1 MLLSEQIIAELRS
14 LVERV
19 AAGQP
24 TPAKT
29 FIFEMLFG
37 LCASGSVLLTEVGR
51 KLPADISLH
60 AVEKRLSRQLGSAR
74 WDEAALAERYVA
86 WVAPRVKPD
95 TVLALDVSDI
105 RKAYAEK
112 MACLGQVHDGS
123 TGEIATGYWLLAV
136 EAHEADGRRQG
147 LYLRAWSAQAE
158 AFESENREILDAV
171 GLVERFA
178 PRRALWVID
187 SGGDRSRLHR
197 AFRQLRLRYLVRVKR
212 ERVVWWHGARH
223 KIMAVAEGVLWCG
236 SFRFAHRTRRGRW
249 RKVRVRYGFERI
261 EWQEEAYSL
270 VVAEGV
276 SDERLVL
283 WTNEV
288 VTTAEGAER
297 VVRAYLRRW
306 AVEDA
311 NRVVKQE
318 FGLEQIRV
326 TDWRRVQRLVLL
338 VGIAYGFV
346 GLIGRRGKR
355 VVQKLV
361 ELARRLRPP
370 KKVIAYA
377 LRKGLAALWAAG
389 LLKRPSFGFG

>member
-1 MLLSEQIIAELRS
+1 MELSEQIIAELRS

-19 AAGQP
+19 ADGQP
-24 TPAKT
+24 TPAKK
-29 FIFEMLFG
+29 FLFEMLFG
-37 LCASGSVLLTEVGR
+37 LVASGSVLLTEVGR

-74 WDEAALAERYVA
+74 WDEATLVERYVA
-86 WVAPRVKPD
+86 WAAPQVKPD

-112 MACLGQVHDGS
+112 MACLGKVHDGS

-136 EAHEADGRRQG
+136 EAHRADGSRQG
-147 LYLRAWSAQAE
+147 LYLQAWSARA
-158 AFESENREILDAV
+158 ADFESENREVLRAV
-171 GLVERFA
+171 ELVERFA

-187 SGGDRSRLHR
+187 SAGDRSRLHR
-197 AFRQLRLRYLVRVKR
+197 AFKQLRLRYLVRVRR
-212 ERVVWWHGARH
+212 ERVVSWHGARC
-223 KIMAVAEGVLWCG
+223 KVMAVAREVLWCG
-236 SFRFAHRTRRGRW
+236 SFRFAHRDRRGRW
-249 RKVRVRYGFERI
+249 RRSRVRYGFERI
-261 EWQEEAYSL
+261 EWQEEVYSL

-276 SDERLVL
+276 ADERLVL

-288 VTTAEGAER
+288 VTRAEEAEG

-318 FGLEQIRV
+318 FGLERIRV
-326 TDWRRVQRLVLL
+326 TDWLRIRRLVLL

-346 GLIGRRGKR
+346 GLISRKGKR
-355 VVQKLV
+355 VVKRLV
-361 ELARRLRPP
+361 EMARRLRPP

-377 LRKGLAALWAAG
+377 IRKGLAAVWAAG
-389 LLKRPSFGFG
+389 LLRRPAFGFG

>member
-1 MLLSEQIIAELRS
+1 MELSEQIIAELRS
-14 LVERV
+14 LVERI

-24 TPAKT
+24 TPTRK
-29 FIFEMLFG
+29 FLFETLFG
-37 LCASGSVLLTEVGR
+37 LVASGSVLLTEVGR
-51 KLPADISLH
+51 KLAPTGTLH

-74 WDEAALAERYVA
+74 WDEAALIERYVA
-86 WVAPRVKPD
+86 WAAPQLKPD

-112 MACLGQVHDGS
+112 MACLGKVHDGS
-123 TGEIATGYWLLAV
+123 TGEIVTGYWLLAV
-136 EAHEADGRRQG
+136 EAHRADGARQG

-158 AFESENREILDAV
+158 EFESENREMLRAV
-171 GLVERFA
+171 ELVERYA

-212 ERVVWWHGARH
+212 ERVVSWHGQRQ
-223 KIMAVAEGVLWCG
+223 KIMGVAGRVLWCG
-236 SFRFAHRTRRGRW
+236 SFRFAHRDRRGRW
-249 RKVRVRYGFERI
+249 RKLRVRYGFERI
-261 EWQEEAYSL
+261 IWQEEVYTL
-270 VVAEGV
+270 VAAEGV

-288 VTTAEGAER
+288 VTTAAQAEGI
-297 VVRAYLRRW
+297 VRAYLRRW

-318 FGLEQIRV
+318 FGLERIRV
-326 TDWRRVQRLVLL
+326 MGWRRVQRLVLL

-346 GLIGRRGKR
+346 GLISRKGKR
-355 VVQKLV
+355 VVKKLI
-361 ELARRLRPP
+361 ESARRLRPP

-377 LRKGLAALWAAG
+377 IRKGIAALWVAG

>member
-1 MLLSEQIIAELRS
+1 MPLSEQIIAELRS

-24 TPAKT
+24 APTQK
-29 FIFEMLFG
+29 FIFETLFG
-37 LCASGSVLLTEVGR
+37 LVASGSVLLTEVGR
-51 KLPADISLH
+51 KLPPTGTLH
-60 AVEKRLSRQLGSAR
+60 AVEKRLSRQLGSPR

-86 WVAPRVKPD
+86 WAAPQVKPD

-123 TGEIATGYWLLAV
+123 TGELATGYWLLSV
-136 EAHEADGRRQG
+136 EAHQADGRRQG
-147 LYLRAWSAQAE
+147 LYLQAWSAQAAE
-158 AFESENREILDAV
+158 FESENREMLKAV
-171 GLVERFA
+171 ELVERFA
-178 PRRALWVID
+178 PRRGLWVID
-187 SGGDRSRLHR
+187 SAGDRSRLHR
-197 AFRQLRLRYLVRVKR
+197 AFKQLGVRYLVRVKR
-212 ERVVWWHGARH
+212 ERVVSWQGERH
-223 KIMAVAEGVLWCG
+223 KIMGVADEVLWCG
-236 SFRFAHRTRRGRW
+236 SFRFAHRTKRGRW
-249 RKVRVRYGFERI
+249 RRVRVRYGFERI
-261 EWQEEAYSL
+261 TWQEEPYSL

-283 WTNEV
+283 WTSEV
-288 VTTAEGAER
+288 VTSAGEAEW

-311 NRVVKQE
+311 NRVIKQE
-318 FGLEQIRV
+318 FALERIRV

-338 VGIAYGFV
+338 VGIAYGFL
-346 GLIGRRGKR
+346 GFISRRGKR
-355 VVQKLV
+355 VVKKLV
-361 ELARRLRPP
+361 ESARRLRPP

-377 LRKGLAALWAAG
+377 IRKGIAALWAAG